1 MKILF
6 LSTLYS
12 SPHQPGKSPGNTRIL
27 KAMRL
32 YADVEVMAPLPYYPG
47 PLVKGIPAL
56 HAMAQ
61 VPDREYDDDG
71 SVIHHPRTLHLPKVG
86 RALYAGLFG
95 ASLVAPFVKLVRER
109 KYDAMLS
116 AWAYPDGTAA
126 VALGKLLRLPTVV
139 RVMGSDI
146 NDYAQKPYRR
156 PQIAWAMK
164 GADRVIAVSNHLK
177 GEVEKLG
184 ARPERVVWVPTGVD
198 TTKFFPV
205 ARNEARDKIG
215 ADRTG
220 PLIVVPGRLAPEKG
234 VNFFLDAF
242 VHLDKSV
249 RAVLVGDGGE
259 RPKLVEQAKRLGIAD
274 RVTFAGFQSEAH
286 MHLYYSAADL
296 VCLPSL
302 EEGWPDALMEGFA
315 CGCPVVASD
324 VGGVSEILGLTG
336 SGVMAPP
343 GDARGLAAALGEGLA
358 RHWDRHDI
366 VETMKKHTLDITA
379 RAYVDVLRD
388 AARRDA

>member
-27 KAMRL
+27 RAMRP
-32 YADVEVMAPLPYYPG
+32 YCDIEVMAPLPYYPER
-47 PLVKGIPAL
+47 LARR
-56 HAMAQ
+56 
-61 VPDREYDDDG
+61 VPSLRDTVSVPRTEYDDDG
-71 SVIHHPRTLHLPKVG
+71 SVILHPRTLHLPKVG

-95 ASLVAPFVKLVRER
+95 VSVLAPLRKLVRER
-109 KYDAMLS
+109 KYDAMLT

-126 VALGKLLRLPTVV
+126 VALGRLLGVPTVV

-156 PQIAWAMK
+156 PQIAWAMRR
-164 GADRVIAVSNHLK
+164 ADRVIAVSNHLK

-184 ARPERVVWVPTGVD
+184 ADPARVVWVPTGVD
-198 TTKFFPV
+198 TTKFFPKD
-205 ARNEARDKIG
+205 RDEVRRELGVPDDAK
-215 ADRTG
+215 
-220 PLIVVPGRLAPEKG
+220 LVLVPGRLAPEKG
-234 VNFFLDAF
+234 VTYFLDALAK
-242 VHLDKSV
+242 LDASV

-259 RPKLVEQAKRLGIAD
+259 RPKLEEQAKRLGLGQ
-274 RVTFAGFQSEAH
+274 RVSFAGFQPEAR
-286 MHLYYSAADL
+286 MHRFYSAADL

-336 SGVMAPP
+336 AGLMAPP
-343 GDARGLAAALGEGLA
+343 GDPEGLASALERGLARA
-358 RHWDRHDI
+358 WDRGAI
-366 VETMKKHTLDITA
+366 AESMQRHTLDQTA

-388 AARRDA
+388 AARR